1 MNNFNGIGANF
12 IGRKN
17 LYGVRKTGDEQIQK
31 TTEKIPQN
39 EIEKTIQRKNPE
51 DVLNAM
57 HLQGAQKIINP
68 KINKIKNDPQMNQR
82 IGEFMSSFE
91 SEVEKGLKIL
101 AKEFPK
107 MDEIQARAIVAESVL
122 KASDN

>member
-1 MNNFNGIGANF
+1 MENFNGIGANF

-17 LYGVRKTGDEQIQK
+17 LYGVRETGEEQIQK

-57 HLQGAQKIINP
+57 HLQGAQKIITP
-68 KINKIKNDPQMNQR
+68 KINKLRNDPQMNQR

-107 MDEIQARAIVAESVL
+107 MNEIQARAIVAESIL

>member
-1 MNNFNGIGANF
+1 MENFNGIGANF

-17 LYGVRKTGDEQIQK
+17 LYGVRETREEQIQK

-57 HLQGAQKIINP
+57 HLQGAQKIITP
-68 KINKIKNDPQMNQR
+68 KINKLRNDPQMNQR

-107 MDEIQARAIVAESVL
+107 MNEIQARAIVAESIL